1 MDMAKIVGN
10 NVRFLRLAKGYS
22 QESFALK
29 SGFKR
34 TYIGAVERG
43 EMNLTLSNL
52 CQLADALGLHPSIL
66 MMENAFRKI

>member
-1 MDMAKIVGN
+1 MDMQRTVGK
-10 NVRFLRLAKGYS
+10 NVRFLRESKGYS
-22 QESFALK
+22 QEKFALK

-52 CQLADALGLHPSIL
+52 CQLADALGIQPSIL
-66 MMENAFRKI
+66 LIENAFKK

>member
-1 MDMAKIVGN
+1 MDMQKIVGRN
-10 NVRFLRLAKGYS
+10 IRFLREAKGFS
-22 QESFALK
+22 QEGFALK

-52 CQLADALGLHPSIL
+52 CQLADALGVHPGIL
-66 MMENAFRKI
+66 LIDNAFKKV

>member
-10 NVRFLRLAKGYS
+10 NVRFLRESKAYS

-29 SGFKR
+29 AGFKR

-43 EMNLTLSNL
+43 ETNLTLSNL
-52 CQLADALGLHPSIL
+52 CQLANALGIQPSIL
-66 MMENAFRKI
+66 LIDNAFKKV